1 MTYPKFFDAKNTLK
15 LFELEKDFNF
25 LSSLYTKKVL
35 PKTLLLTGNK
45 GSGKA
50 TLLNHFLASVFDP
63 NNYDKKKLLISEN
76 SIFHKQFKSNVFTN
90 IIYLNGSDHKSV
102 KIDDIR
108 TLKKEISKSTIL
120 GKDRFIVLD
129 DVELFNNNSL
139 NALLKAI
146 EEPNEKDFF
155 FLINNKAKPLLETI
169 KSRALEIKI
178 ILNKEQNL
186 NIINNLMD
194 LYNLEIIFDPK
205 IIKLSPGNFIK
216 FNYIIKEFDIS
227 IEHDLVENLS
237 LLLNLYKKNK
247 DILFINIIFFI
258 VDLYFKKLINKNI
271 YEINNIYEIKNF
283 IFDHLNKF
291 LLFNINQNALI
302 NAIDKKL
309 NYE

>member
-1 MTYPKFFDAKNTLK
+1 MTYPKFFDAKNSLK

-25 LSSLYTKKVL
+25 LSSLYNKKVL

-63 NNYDKKKLLISEN
+63 TNYDKKKLLISEN

-120 GKDRFIVLD
+120 GKDRFIILD

-146 EEPNEKDFF
+146 EEPNERDFF

-178 ILNKEQNL
+178 IQNKEQNL

-216 FNYIIKEFDIS
+216 INYIIKEFDIS
-227 IEHDLVENLS
+227 IEHDLVENLL

>member
-15 LFELEKDFNF
+15 LFELENDFNF

-146 EEPNEKDFF
+146 EEPNERDFF

-216 FNYIIKEFDIS
+216 FSYIIKEFDIS

>member
-1 MTYPKFFDAKNTLK
+1 M
-15 LFELEKDFNF
+15 
-25 LSSLYTKKVL
+25 
-35 PKTLLLTGNK
+35 
-45 GSGKA
+45 
-50 TLLNHFLASVFDP
+50 NHFLASVFDP

-146 EEPNEKDFF
+146 EEPNERDFF

-216 FNYIIKEFDIS
+216 FR
-227 IEHDLVENLS
+227 
-237 LLLNLYKKNK
+237 LYN
-247 DILFINIIFFI
+247 
-258 VDLYFKKLINKNI
+258 
-271 YEINNIYEIKNF
+271 
-283 IFDHLNKF
+283 
-291 LLFNINQNALI
+291 
-302 NAIDKKL
+302 
-309 NYE
+309 